1 MRILLT
7 QIHSRMAGSV
17 TSYCFTIILLNLFVL
32 FSVAQDTVIT
42 DSLETELTESP
53 IDSVK
58 VDILLKLFWEYRRSN
73 PDKAL
78 EFAKQALEISQ
89 SIDYLH
95 GIARSLHNSG
105 IIQKA
110 QGNYDMA
117 SKVMMEAEEY
127 YKKINDTI
135 GIVSCLIDIGDIY
148 NKQNQYQLALEYLDE
163 ARRLIIK
170 TDNQEKLSRIYSKLG
185 GIYNS
190 QKQFEKALEYHQ
202 KSLEI
207 NKEMD
212 FKLGMSVNYNNIGN
226 VFLDLGQLSNATE
239 NYLRSLEIK
248 KEINDDLGLASSLNN
263 LGLIFSDK
271 KQFEKALEYHNE
283 ALAKYIELGDKP
295 SIAMCMTNIANDYLL
310 TGNMNLAVEFAQKG
324 LKQSEDINLKRIQT
338 ENYRIL
344 SEAFAGLY
352 QFKKAYQFQ
361 KLYKIYNDSIVSVEV
376 VRQITEMESKFEVE
390 KKEKE
395 IALLSAEKEKHELQ
409 IETQK
414 LQRNMMIGLTALVL
428 IVLGILIL
436 NFRNKQKL
444 NTKLKELNQTKSRF
458 FANISHEFR
467 TPLTLL
473 LGPIEKLMNSATQ
486 ENKELVGMMHR
497 NATRLLF
504 LDNQLLDLSKLEA
517 GKLNLKVSQ
526 SEISHSLKGMVMSF
540 QSLAEKKELH
550 FKYIFPEQKILAFF
564 DQDKLEKIVYNL
576 LSNAIKY
583 TPVKGQVIFEL
594 SLISDKRKK
603 ELLPRFRKTSGQIIC
618 IKVSDSGL
626 GIAKEH
632 IDHIF
637 DRFYQV
643 DSRQNRNFEGTGL
656 GLSLSKELVEL
667 HHGKISVESELGK
680 GTTFKVYLPTDKKA
694 YKSFELFEDQ
704 EMISDLSIS
713 PDNIHTESK
722 SIRSTVN
729 QPSNS
734 MVSEEDSI
742 QVLLVEDNPDMRL
755 YIRDCLNSQFKI
767 LEASDGESGFETAT
781 AEIPDIIISD
791 LMMPKIDGIELCNL
805 LKNDERTSHIPIIL
819 LTALSSVEDRI
830 LGLETGADDYIAKP
844 FNRNEL
850 IARVKN
856 LTEQRKLLRER
867 FRKEVKIQPKDIA
880 ITSADEKFLNNLIS
894 FIENNIADPDLNVDS
909 LIEQINL
916 SRSQLHRKLK
926 ALTGLSTTEFI
937 RIIRLKRAAQLLE
950 QHHGTIAETV
960 YAVGFNS
967 LSYFSKCFQKQF
979 NMTPK
984 EYIEQS

>member
-1 MRILLT
+1 MIKSANFYLFLLL
-7 QIHSRMAGSV
+7 I
-17 TSYCFTIILLNLFVL
+17 FNLFECNL
-32 FSVAQDTVIT
+32 IAQDNPTI
-42 DSLETELTESP
+42 DSLKSELSQSHE
-53 IDSVK
+53 DSIK
-58 VDILLKLFWEYRRSN
+58 VNILLKLFWEYRRSN
-73 PDKAL
+73 PDTALIFARKAN
-78 EFAKQALEISQ
+78 EISY
-89 SIDYLH
+89 SINNLS
-95 GIARSLHNSG
+95 GIARSLHNMG
-105 IIQKA
+105 IIRKA
-110 QGNYDMA
+110 QGNYDLA
-117 SKVMMEAEEY
+117 SKLIVDAKENYE
-127 YKKINDTI
+127 KINDTI
-135 GIVSCLIDIGDIY
+135 GTVSCLIDIGDIF
-148 NKQNQYQLALEYLDE
+148 NKQNEYQIALRYLDE
-163 ARRLIIK
+163 ARKLIIK
-170 TDNQEKLSRIYSKLG
+170 TGNKEKLSRIYNKLG
-185 GIYNS
+185 GIFNS

-207 NKEMD
+207 NEEID

-226 VFLDLGQLSNATE
+226 IYLDLKDYASSTN
-239 NYLRSLEIK
+239 NYLKSLEIK
-248 KEINDDLGLASSLNN
+248 KEIKDNIGIASILNN
-263 LGLIFSDK
+263 LGLISSAQNDFN
-271 KQFEKALEYHNE
+271 KALDYHFQSLDIFTN
-283 ALAKYIELGDKP
+283 LGNKP
-295 SIAMCMTNIANDYLL
+295 QVAMCQVNIANDYL
-310 TGNMNLAVEFAQKG
+310 GAEKYNQAIKYAEVG
-324 LKQSEDINLKRIQT
+324 LYLSEKSNLKRIQT
-338 ENYRIL
+338 EAYRIL
-344 SEAFAGLY
+344 AEAHAALNQY
-352 QFKKAYQFQ
+352 NKAYAFQ
-361 KLYKIYNDSIVSVEV
+361 NLFKTFHDSTVNLEI

-395 IALLSAEKEKHELQ
+395 IALLNSEKEKQELKF
-409 IETQK
+409 QK
-414 LQRNMMIGLTALVL
+414 QRSQRNLLIGLIIFVL
-428 IVLGILIL
+428 IILVFL
-436 NFRNKQKL
+436 FWSFRNKQKL
-444 NTKLKELNQTKSRF
+444 NKKLNELNLTKSRF

-583 TPVKGQVIFEL
+583 TPEKGQVIFEL
-594 SLISDKRKK
+594 SLISEKRKK
-603 ELLPRFRKTSGQIIC
+603 ETLPRFRKTSGQIIC
-618 IKVSDSGL
+618 ITVSDSGL

-680 GTTFKVYLPTDKKA
+680 GTTFKVYLPTEKKA
-694 YKSFELFEDQ
+694 YESFELFEDQ
-704 EMISDLSIS
+704 EMISDLSTS
-713 PDNIHTESK
+713 PDIIQTESK
-722 SIRSTVN
+722 SIRSTTDQ
-729 QPSNS
+729 QPNN
-734 MVSEEDSI
+734 MVSEEDAL

-755 YIRDCLNSQFKI
+755 YIKDCFNSQFKI

-781 AEIPDIIISD
+781 VEIPDIIISD

-805 LKNDERTSHIPIIL
+805 LKTDERTSHIPIIL

-830 LGLETGADDYIAKP
+830 RGLETGADDYIAKP

-856 LTEQRKLLRER
+856 LTEQRKLLQER
-867 FRKEVKIQPKDIA
+867 FSKEVKIQPKDIA

-894 FIENNIADPDLNVDS
+894 FIENNLADPDLNVDS
-909 LIEQINL
+909 LIEKINL

-937 RIIRLKRAAQLLE
+937 RTIRLKRAAQLLE